1 MRVRSIVRDTQRMV
15 ATCVY
20 IIIQIN
26 CVTWGYQKKKWNKA
40 KQNKTISKRGVSQE
54 WFMCG
59 THAPMFYVTLTTDT
73 MNP

>member
-1 MRVRSIVRDTQRMV
+1 MRVRFIVRDTQWMV

-26 CVTWGYQKKKWNKA
+26 CVTRGYQKKKRSKA
-40 KQNKTISKRGVSQE
+40 KQKKNISKRGVSQE

-59 THAPMFYVTLTTDT
+59 THAPVFYVTLTTDT